1 MYRSFERRVYKTT
14 MLLFLDDN
22 GGVVSLG
29 WRGSMV
35 RPLVEGERRLAAS
48 GLPGGDELEGNAHGG

>member
-1 MYRSFERRVYKTT
+1 

-22 GGVVSLG
+22 GGAVSG

-35 RPLVEGERRLAAS
+35 RPLVEGEWRLVAS
-48 GLPGGDELEGNAHGG
+48 GLPGGDELEGSARGG

>member
-1 MYRSFERRVYKTT
+1 

-22 GGVVSLG
+22 GGAVSLR

-35 RPLVEGERRLAAS
+35 RSLVEGEWRLVAA
-48 GLPGGDELEGNAHGG
+48 GLPGGDELEGNARGG